1 MYIKKNYSNYKKI
14 YVTEN
19 GLGNKDTLINGTVTD
34 DDRIA
39 YIKVH
44 LSAILRAMDQGVK
57 IKGYFVWSLF
67 DLFSWTNG
75 YTKRYGLFYVDFDT
89 QQRFPKKSAY
99 WYKKISEE
107 KKLEG

>member
-1 MYIKKNYSNYKKI
+1 MGWEIRI
-14 YVTEN
+14 
-19 GLGNKDTLINGTVTD
+19 LLINGTVTD

-57 IKGYFVWSLF
+57 NQRLF
-67 DLFSWTNG
+67 LFGHCLIYFSWTNG

-99 WYKKISEE
+99 WYKNK
-107 KKLEG
+107 